1 MGRTPRF
8 STTKTKTERSEM
20 EHLKQENARLQHELA
35 QAKQLVDEMTFAGAV
50 VMSDLEHT
58 RVQLAQTVAERDQ
71 IVAERDQARVQCD
84 QAVADR
90 FAVLDRLDELGQ
102 A

>member
-1 MGRTPRF
+1 MGRTPR
-8 STTKTKTERSEM
+8 TTKTARSEM
-20 EHLKQENARLQHELA
+20 ESLQQENARLQHELA
-35 QAKQLVDEMTFAGAV
+35 QAKQLADELTFAGAL

-58 RVQLAQTVAERDQ
+58 RTELAQA
-71 IVAERDQARVQCD
+71 VAERDQARAQCD

-90 FAVLDRLDELGQ
+90 YAVLDRLDELGQ

>member
-20 EHLKQENARLQHELA
+20 ERLKQENARLQHELA
-35 QAKQLVDEMTFAGAV
+35 QAKQQADELTFAGAL

-58 RVQLAQTVAERDQ
+58 RVELAQTVAERDQ
-71 IVAERDQARVQCD
+71 AVAQCD

-90 FAVLDRLDELGQ
+90 YAVLDRLDELGQ

>member
-1 MGRTPRF
+1 
-8 STTKTKTERSEM
+8 
-20 EHLKQENARLQHELA
+20 
-35 QAKQLVDEMTFAGAV
+35 
-50 VMSDLEHT
+50 MSDLENT
-58 RVQLAQTVAERDQ
+58 RVELAQTVAERDQ